1 MTVLTLDISDLE
13 AAGLPRKQ
21 IMPGETL
28 FLEDDAGDCMYIVIC
43 GMVNIVTFG
52 RELEDV
58 GPGGVIGEVALI
70 DDGLRSASAIAAEQT
85 EVLIIDRNAF
95 RKLVRKEPQFA
106 LDVMRIMAGRVRQ
119 STPEGKKLSP
129 NWSSSDQ

>member
-28 FLEDDAGDCMYIVIC
+28 FLEDDAGDCMYIVIR

-58 GPGGVIGEVALI
+58 GPGGVIGEIALI

-85 EVLIIDRNAF
+85 DVLIIDRNAF